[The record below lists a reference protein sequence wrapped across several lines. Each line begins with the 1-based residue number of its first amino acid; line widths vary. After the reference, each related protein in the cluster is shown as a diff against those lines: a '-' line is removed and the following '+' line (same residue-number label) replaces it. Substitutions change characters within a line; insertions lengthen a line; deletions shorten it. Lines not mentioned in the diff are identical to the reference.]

1 MQLKSHAE
9 PVRRRR
15 TPLFSLPFHVSADAI
30 MIFLWI
36 YPELTAIFSSG
47 TYIYALNNINNIK
60 RGENNNDYPR
70 S

>member
-1 MQLKSHAE
+1 
-9 PVRRRR
+9 
-15 TPLFSLPFHVSADAI
+15 

-60 RGENNNDYPR
+60 SGENNNDYPR